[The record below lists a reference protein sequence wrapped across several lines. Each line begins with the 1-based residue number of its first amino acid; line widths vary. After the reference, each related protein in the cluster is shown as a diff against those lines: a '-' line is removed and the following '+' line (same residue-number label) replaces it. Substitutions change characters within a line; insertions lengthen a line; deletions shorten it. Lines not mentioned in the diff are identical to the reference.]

1 MTKWSRREVDE
12 EEDDKT
18 KKLRWMHLQQQ
29 MHSLSWADEDEESG
43 GIGLR
48 IIVIKNMFTLEET
61 SSIGKYNG
69 MINRSKL

>member
-1 MTKWSRREVDE
+1 M

-29 MHSLSWADEDEESG
+29 MHSLSWADEDEETG

-61 SSIGKYNG
+61 TSIN
-69 MINRSKL
+69 ILT

>member
-1 MTKWSRREVDE
+1 MNEWNSEKGEE

-29 MHSLSWADEDEESG
+29 MHSLSWADEDEETG

-61 SSIGKYNG
+61 TSISILN
-69 MINRSKL
+69 

>member
-1 MTKWSRREVDE
+1 M

-29 MHSLSWADEDEESG
+29 MHSLSWADEDEETG

-61 SSIGKYNG
+61 TSISIFELNDLQNQILR
-69 MINRSKL
+69 MN

>member
-1 MTKWSRREVDE
+1 MNEWNSEKGEE

-29 MHSLSWADEDEESG
+29 MHSLSWADDDEETG

-61 SSIGKYNG
+61 TSISILN
-69 MINRSKL
+69 

>member
-1 MTKWSRREVDE
+1 MNEWNSEKGEE

-18 KKLRWMHLQQQ
+18 KKLRCMHLQQQ
-29 MHSLSWADEDEESG
+29 MHSLSWADDDEETG

-61 SSIGKYNG
+61 TSMSILN
-69 MINRSKL
+69 

>member
-1 MTKWSRREVDE
+1 M

-29 MHSLSWADEDEESG
+29 MHSLSWADDDEETG

-61 SSIGKYNG
+61 TSIN
-69 MINRSKL
+69 ILT

>member
-1 MTKWSRREVDE
+1 MNEWNSEKGEE

-29 MHSLSWADEDEESG
+29 MHSLSWADDDEETG

-61 SSIGKYNG
+61 TSIN
-69 MINRSKL
+69 ILT